1 MQEII
6 VSCHKKAREVFA
18 TLNYT
23 KTADPGYANEL
34 YLLPLP
40 FPSHPFVPKKKI
52 ATDQAGISLP
62 APYIFGVG

>member
-1 MQEII
+1 M
-6 VSCHKKAREVFA
+6 FA